1 MDPASIIVKDY
12 SKTSGDDYMAL
23 PTLNKYEASH
33 NQKMQAPY
41 YFKLS
46 AHSTVE
52 DDIGYTIMDEALSN
66 NEPRYEDPGHNKEK
80 IYACFEKKKFCVLQR
95 NDIQ

>member
-1 MDPASIIVKDY
+1 MDPASIIAKDY
-12 SKTSGDDYMAL
+12 PKASGDDYMAL
-23 PTLNKYEASH
+23 PALNEYETSH
-33 NQKMQAPY
+33 SQAPY

-52 DDIGYTIMDEALSN
+52 DDIGYTTMGEALSN

-80 IYACFEKKKFCVLQR
+80 IYACFEKKKFRVLQG